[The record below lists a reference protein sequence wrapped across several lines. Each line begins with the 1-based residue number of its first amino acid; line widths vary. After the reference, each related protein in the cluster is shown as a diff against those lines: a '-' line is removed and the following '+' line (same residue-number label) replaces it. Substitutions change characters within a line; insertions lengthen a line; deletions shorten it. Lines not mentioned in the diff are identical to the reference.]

1 MSSSRIAQA
10 SRDRSMLTK
19 DKDRALGWLLQ
30 VIYESRQSPALA
42 SNHEQPARTRLG
54 WSRSTNEY
62 RGSVLTKD
70 GLDIQD
76 GTGERCSGDEH
87 KAAGACARTWVQPC
101 ILKNLSGSARRPLS
115 NTPSDLFRPLTPAV
129 VQGSPV
135 PFTTRPDVPKTPPL
149 SRVLRTLQ
157 DFDRQL
163 TDSGGREHNTTLIR
177 RARKEIATS
186 PHYCKEVATSARC
199 RKGIPTSPRRCLSVN
214 DELRRGRSR
223 LREANARSLTLLRLV
238 RRSASQKARRDGDL

>member
-54 WSRSTNEY
+54 WSRFMNEY

-87 KAAGACARTWVQPC
+87 KAAG
-101 ILKNLSGSARRPLS
+101 SARRPLS

-129 VQGSPV
+129 VQGSPAS
-135 PFTTRPDVPKTPPL
+135 FTTRPDVPKTPPL

-186 PHYCKEVATSARC
+186 PHYRKEVATSARC

-223 LREANARSLTLLRLV
+223 LCEANARPLTLLRLV
-238 RRSASQKARRDGDL
+238 HRSASQKARRDGDL

>member
-1 MSSSRIAQA
+1 MNSPHALDSETSTTQRSS
-10 SRDRSMLTK
+10 
-19 DKDRALGWLLQ
+19 
-30 VIYESRQSPALA
+30 
-42 SNHEQPARTRLG
+42 
-54 WSRSTNEY
+54 WSRSMNEY

-76 GTGERCSGDEH
+76 GTRERCSGDEH
-87 KAAGACARTWVQPC
+87 KAA
-101 ILKNLSGSARRPLS
+101 GSARRPLS

-129 VQGSPV
+129 VQGSPA

-149 SRVLRTLQ
+149 S
-157 DFDRQL
+157 QL

-186 PHYCKEVATSARC
+186 PHYRKEVATSARC

-223 LREANARSLTLLRLV
+223 LREANARPLTLLRLV